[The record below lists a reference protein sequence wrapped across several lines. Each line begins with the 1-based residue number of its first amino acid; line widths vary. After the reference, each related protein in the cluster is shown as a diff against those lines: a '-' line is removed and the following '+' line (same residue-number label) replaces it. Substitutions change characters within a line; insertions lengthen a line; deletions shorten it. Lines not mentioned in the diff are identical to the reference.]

1 MFWTFLSFNLNQ
13 SKHKKMFRTLFWTLN
28 VLRCG
33 WGFIFI
39 IFHWLKLLHKWN
51 TSSQQG
57 PRFAAFFKNFGIQ
70 LLYVWCLSFC
80 GQIFLKAL
88 NLGAYCHRIHSQ
100 KTFLWQFRDMA
111 MKRKFTDFFFFF
123 ILLLENIY
131 FDTHD
136 ADSPDFFKNV
146 STFNSDLLWTW

>member
-1 MFWTFLSFNLNQ
+1 MLKAILSSWCSGMIACLVRW
-13 SKHKKMFRTLFWTLN
+13 SWVWSL
-28 VLRCG
+28 LRSSILVKYV
-33 WGFIFI
+33 IFI
-39 IFHWLKLLHKWN
+39 IFDWLKLLHKWN

-80 GQIFLKAL
+80 GQIFLKAS

-111 MKRKFTDFFFFF
+111 IKRKFGDF
-123 ILLLENIY
+123 ILSFLFY
-131 FDTHD
+131 FWKIFILIHMHRNKRY
-136 ADSPDFFKNV
+136 SQIIQF
-146 STFNSDLLWTW
+146 SD